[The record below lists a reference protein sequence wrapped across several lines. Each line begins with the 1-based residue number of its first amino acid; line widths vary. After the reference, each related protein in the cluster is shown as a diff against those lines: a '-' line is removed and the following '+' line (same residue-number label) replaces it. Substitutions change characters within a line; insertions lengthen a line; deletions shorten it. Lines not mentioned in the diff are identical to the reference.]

1 MVNLVTRFSQMSPA
15 ELERNTK
22 KSLEWFRRA
31 IGSMTVSDRQ
41 RGLIEDSY
49 SNKPKPLIG
58 GMFMFQYV
66 AKWKDILPY
75 YDRFP
80 LVIPFQFTRDGFYG
94 LNLHYIH
101 PMRRVELLSEL
112 LRYARDY
119 DGQDDID
126 TRIQLSYQLI
136 KKSSRLKWARPCI
149 KRYLTTEI
157 QSSIKEVPYDDWD
170 VISLLP
176 TYNFTNKTNANT
188 VYRDSRLK
196 VESY

>member
-1 MVNLVTRFSQMSPA
+1 M
-15 ELERNTK
+15 
-22 KSLEWFRRA
+22 
-31 IGSMTVSDRQ
+31 
-41 RGLIEDSY
+41 
-49 SNKPKPLIG
+49 
-58 GMFMFQYV
+58 
-66 AKWKDILPY
+66 
-75 YDRFP
+75 
-80 LVIPFQFTRDGFYG
+80 
-94 LNLHYIH
+94 
-101 PMRRVELLSEL
+101 
-112 LRYARDY
+112 
-119 DGQDDID
+119 
-126 TRIQLSYQLI
+126 IQLSYQLI